1 MNRRRRSATK
11 SRRITE
17 RHTRHGYWWRYIPS
31 KRETGVNLFPVLRA
45 AIAAAAKECR
55 TSGKSYVV
63 ASFIKPAPAIYV
75 FACDHPDARKPG
87 IFIMYDLT
95 RAGGLRSPAVRPASR
110 FSSTPRAISS
120 RH

>member
-1 MNRRRRSATK
+1 LVALHPVKERAWRK
-11 SRRITE
+11 PLSRAPR
-17 RHTRHGYWWRYIPS
+17 GYCC
-31 KRETGVNLFPVLRA
+31 
-45 AIAAAAKECR
+45 AAKECR